1 MTFEERVAAL
11 DFLGLTPRQTRFV
24 ATVALHSGYCL
35 RRQYAAFAGLAYGK
49 NTRDFLDALVTAGVA
64 VRESYEL
71 NRGHVYHLRAKA
83 IYEAIHQEENRNR
96 RATCPALVAR
106 KLQLLDFVI
115 GRPDADWFATE
126 QDKVALFLNRY
137 QVPEAS
143 LPRRVYSSGDSN
155 VSPTTRYFIHKQPI
169 FLAGDPPVVHF
180 VFAVQEGTGQAFKQF
195 LWDHASLFS
204 RVPDWAVVAICPVRR
219 PGLSMCAA
227 TFARF
232 VSGALRPVSS
242 GRTEDLRWYFEMRRA
257 VEARDRSALSV
268 SKVARFA
275 QVRRHFAGAPFDSLY
290 AEWLTGG
297 DAILEQAEEQG
308 SAPILVAAGRLITH
322 ELPFSYRQF
331 GALSGVA

>member
-1 MTFEERVAAL
+1 MTFDERVAAL

-24 ATVALHSGYCL
+24 ATVALHGGYCL

-49 NTRDFLDALVTAGVA
+49 NTRDFLDGLVPAGVA

-96 RATCPALVAR
+96 RATSPALVAR
-106 KLQLLDFVI
+106 KLQILDFVI
-115 GRPDADWFATE
+115 SRPDADWYATE

-137 QVPEAS
+137 RIPEAA
-143 LPRRVYSSGDSN
+143 LPRRVYSSGDA
-155 VSPTTRYFIHKQPI
+155 VVGPTTRYFIHKQPI

-180 VFAVQEGTGQAFKQF
+180 VFAVQEGTAQAFKQF
-195 LWDHASLFS
+195 LSDHASLFS
-204 RVPDWAVVAICPVRR
+204 RLPDWAAVAICPIRR
-219 PGLSMCAA
+219 PGLSLCAT

-232 VSGALRPVSS
+232 VSGGLGPASS
-242 GRTEDLRWYFEMRRA
+242 GRPEDLRWYFEMRRA
-257 VEARDRSALSV
+257 VEQRDRSALSV
-268 SKVARFA
+268 SKVDRFR
-275 QVRRHFAGAPFDSLY
+275 QVRSHFAGTSFDSLY
-290 AEWLTGG
+290 AEWLTAG
-297 DAILEQAEEQG
+297 DAVLDQVQEQACT
-308 SAPILVAAGRLITH
+308 PIRPAAGRLITH